1 MILKSFKT
9 INEIVFVSSISLKL
23 GYKYLK
29 SNKGGIFSFTTLLA
43 IVGLSIGISS
53 LIVVTSVMN
62 GFEKELENRILGVIP
77 HSVLV
82 SNAPLDYELLIK
94 KVKDSNEIIDAAPYI
109 SFQGLISSSYNSK
122 GVSVIGIDSD
132 YERNMSIIPEYMILG
147 SLENL
152 NEKNSI
158 VIGSLLAANLGVYAG
173 DEINI
178 TTSDIR
184 TSIIGS
190 YPISVNLKIVG
201 IYELKTE
208 IDQYMTFISHETAQK
223 LKNLKTNQ
231 TISIRLKT
239 KNLFEADR
247 ISANVITA
255 INQEDLSIFH
265 GSLHGT
271 LFEAIKFEKL
281 LISLMLFLIV
291 AVASILVLSTVVMTV
306 KSKERE
312 IGILQTIGATKR
324 QIILIFFTQGIFVSF
339 IGIFIGLILGFIC
352 TLNLNNLIS
361 LIESILG
368 RNLLEAYFINYFPY
382 YIDYFQILI
391 ICFISLII
399 SLCASLIPSFRAV
412 KLNPVEILRHE

>member
-1 MILKSFKT
+1 M
-9 INEIVFVSSISLKL
+9 SSISLKL

-82 SNAPLDYELLIK
+82 SNDPINDYELLIK
-94 KVKDSNEIIDAAPYI
+94 KVNENKEIIDAAPYI
-109 SFQGLISSSYNSK
+109 SIQGLISSSYDSK

-132 YERNMSIIPEYMILG
+132 YEKNMSIIPDYMILG

-158 VIGSLLAANLGVYAG
+158 VIGSLLAANLGVYVG

-178 TTSDIR
+178 TTSDIK

-223 LKNLKTNQ
+223 LKNLKRNQ

-239 KNLFEADR
+239 NNLFEADR
-247 ISANVITA
+247 ISENVITT
-255 INQEDLSIFH
+255 IDDEDLSYI
-265 GSLHGT
+265 SWKSSHGT

-339 IGIFIGLILGFIC
+339 IGILIGLILGFIC

-361 LIESILG
+361 LIETLLG

-382 YIDYFQILI
+382 YIDYFQIFI

>member
-1 MILKSFKT
+1 M
-9 INEIVFVSSISLKL
+9 SSISLKL

-82 SNAPLDYELLIK
+82 SNDPINDYELLIK
-94 KVKDSNEIIDAAPYI
+94 KVKNNKEIIDAAPYI
-109 SFQGLISSSYNSK
+109 NIQGLISSSYDSK

-223 LKNLKTNQ
+223 LKNLKRNQ

-239 KNLFEADR
+239 NDLFEADR
-247 ISANVITA
+247 ISANVISS
-255 INQEDLSIFH
+255 IDQENLSYI
-265 GSLHGT
+265 SWKSTHGT

-312 IGILQTIGATKR
+312 VGILQTIGATKR
-324 QIILIFFTQGIFVSF
+324 QIILIFFTQGIFVTF

-361 LIESILG
+361 VIETLLG

-382 YIDYFQILI
+382 YIDYFQIFI

-399 SLCASLIPSFRAV
+399 SLCASLIPSLRAV
-412 KLNPVEILRHE
+412 RLNPVEILRHE

>member
-1 MILKSFKT
+1 M
-9 INEIVFVSSISLKL
+9 SSISLKL

-82 SNAPLDYELLIK
+82 SNDPINDYELLIK
-94 KVKDSNEIIDAAPYI
+94 KVNGNKEIIDAAPYI
-109 SFQGLISSSYNSK
+109 SIQGLISSSYDSK

-132 YERNMSIIPEYMILG
+132 YEKNMSIIPDYMILG

-158 VIGSLLAANLGVYAG
+158 VIGSLLAANLGVYVG

-178 TTSDIR
+178 TTSDIK

-223 LKNLKTNQ
+223 LKNLKRNQ

-239 KNLFEADR
+239 NNLFEADR
-247 ISANVITA
+247 ISENVITT
-255 INQEDLSIFH
+255 IDEEDLSYI
-265 GSLHGT
+265 SWKSSHGT

-339 IGIFIGLILGFIC
+339 IGILIGLILGFIC

-361 LIESILG
+361 LIEILLG

-382 YIDYFQILI
+382 YIDYFQIFI
-391 ICFISLII
+391 ICFTSLIL